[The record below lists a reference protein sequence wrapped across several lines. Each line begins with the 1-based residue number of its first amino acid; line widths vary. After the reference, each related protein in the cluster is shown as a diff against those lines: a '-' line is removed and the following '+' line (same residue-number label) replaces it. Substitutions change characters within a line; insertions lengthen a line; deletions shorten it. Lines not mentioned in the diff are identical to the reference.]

1 MKAVI
6 LAGGEGKRL
15 RPLTDHTP
23 KPMVPLF
30 SEPVLFYLLSQLEK
44 GSGNPT
50 INTILKIANAL
61 KVPYTALLDTL
72 GSSAAVVRGS
82 DLPVQASEDGRYRA
96 RCYYASTAERNFE
109 WFQLYLEPGCRYTS
123 IGHRARA
130 LEYLVVQSGKMAVEV
145 GGRRYELGQDDA
157 ISFHSSQ
164 EHCYINTGTGTT
176 ALA

>member
-1 MKAVI
+1 MEINEV
-6 LAGGEGKRL
+6 LARNLSTL
-15 RPLTDHTP
+15 REQQNLSLGQLAQISGLS
-23 KPMVPLF
+23 KVM
-30 SEPVLFYLLSQLEK
+30 LSQLEK

-82 DLPVQASEDGRYRA
+82 DL
-96 RCYYASTAERNFE
+96 
-109 WFQLYLEPGCRYTS
+109 
-123 IGHRARA
+123 
-130 LEYLVVQSGKMAVEV
+130 VVQSGKMAVEV

-164 EHCYINTGTGTT
+164 EHCYINTGTGT
-176 ALA
+176 AIAHAVNYYPV